1 MVLRWQKDVFN
12 LDVAKSCPDKL
23 ENIFLDAYSHAYI
36 LKAHFFCNASLIE
49 RETNS
54 INDFMKIT
62 MNQFQEKQLV
72 FSRQKRKVNTTHE
85 IKRDEEKS
93 WSVALLSSKLSEV

>member
-1 MVLRWQKDVFN
+1 M
-12 LDVAKSCPDKL
+12 AKRGVQSWRRKIL
-23 ENIFLDAYSHAYI
+23 SRQVREYFSRRLHAYI
-36 LKAHFFCNASLIE
+36 LKALFFCIASLIE

-54 INDFMKIT
+54 INDFVKT
-62 MNQFQEKQLV
+62 NNKMNQFQEKQLV